1 MEIFEKI
8 KHGAVIAYME
18 GQPISPNQYYV
29 TRLLKMID
37 YESMRDSRTG
47 EIDYRCTCIDIQSH
61 DTMTVYITKQ
71 MYHRL
76 ATLEECARVGK
87 RNSYVEFKEE

>member
-29 TRLLKMID
+29 SRLLKMIN
-37 YESMRDSRTG
+37 YESM
-47 EIDYRCTCIDIQSH
+47 
-61 DTMTVYITKQ
+61 
-71 MYHRL
+71 
-76 ATLEECARVGK
+76 
-87 RNSYVEFKEE
+87 

>member
-1 MEIFEKI
+1 
-8 KHGAVIAYME
+8 
-18 GQPISPNQYYV
+18 
-29 TRLLKMID
+29 
-37 YESMRDSRTG
+37 MR
-47 EIDYRCTCIDIQSH
+47 I
-61 DTMTVYITKQ
+61 ITKK